1 VEPTQSV
8 AKRSPGRWLILLGIL
23 LSALTLS
30 GIAAS
35 PAMAEDVRA
44 AAATEEP
51 ATTDE
56 PEATDEPAEEFE
68 FHFRGN
74 VQFEGEPVEGVLITA
89 EGNGFEAETET
100 DAEGRWE
107 VGVPE
112 RGAYTVSL
120 DEDSLPEG
128 VIVVEE
134 GGAEREAEFGLTRNA
149 SVNFFLGEGER
160 VTVSFWNQF
169 LQRAVNGLNFG
180 LLLALAAIGLSLIF
194 GTTGLSN
201 FAHAELITFGALMTL
216 TFGSTLG
223 VPIWLAIIIAVVL
236 SGILG
241 WVLDAGLWKPLRKK
255 GVALIP
261 LMIVSIGLSLALRY
275 LFQFFYGGQTQQL
288 VGATGVVRFTLGPV
302 TLSWIDLASM
312 GISIVVL
319 LAVAFFLLRT
329 RIGKATRAVSDN
341 PSLASASGIDVNFVI
356 RIVWVLGSALA
367 GLSGILWAYFR
378 PGVSWDMGFQILL
391 LIFAAVVL
399 GGLGT
404 AFGALVGAVI
414 VGLFVELSTLWLPS
428 DMKYVGALVIMIVV
442 LLFRP
447 QGILGRRERIG

>member
-1 VEPTQSV
+1 
-8 AKRSPGRWLILLGIL
+8 
-23 LSALTLS
+23 
-30 GIAAS
+30 
-35 PAMAEDVRA
+35 MAEDVSA

-51 ATTDE
+51 AAAEE
-56 PEATDEPAEEFE
+56 PEATDEPAVEEFE
-68 FHFRGN
+68 FHFLGN
-74 VQFEGEPVEGVLITA
+74 VQFDGEPVEGVLITV

-112 RGAYTVSL
+112 KGTYTVTL
-120 DEDSLPEG
+120 DEDTLPEG
-128 VIVVEE
+128 VIVAEE

-169 LQRAVNGLNFG
+169 LERAVNGLNFG

-216 TFGSTLG
+216 TFGTTLG
-223 VPIWLAIIIAVVL
+223 VPIWLAIIIAVIL
-236 SGILG
+236 SAMLG
-241 WVLDAGLWKPLRKK
+241 WALDAGLWKPLRKK
-255 GVALIP
+255 GIAVIP

-288 VGATGVVRFTLGPV
+288 IGATGVPRFSLGPIS
-302 TLSWIDLASM
+302 LSWIDVASM

-319 LAVAFFLLRT
+319 LAVAFFLQRT

-341 PSLASASGIDVNFVI
+341 PSLASASGIDVDYVI
-356 RIVWVLGSALA
+356 RVVWVLGSALA

-404 AFGALVGAVI
+404 AFGALLGAII